1 MDYSLPAWL
10 GALMGTIVA
19 VGLYVPAIR
28 VIERHMRGASGPLPL
43 EQHEAFEQK
52 LSVVRRL
59 ILGIDIAILATVG
72 YWIGTAIGAA
82 GTAGISPP
90 LR

>member
-10 GALMGTIVA
+10 GALVGTIIAVA
-19 VGLYVPAIR
+19 LYVPAIR
-28 VIERHMRGASGPLPL
+28 LIERHMREASGPLSL
-43 EQHEAFEQK
+43 EQNEEFEQK

-59 ILGIDIAILATVG
+59 ILGIDIAILATLG
-72 YWIGTAIGAA
+72 YWIGTAVGAA